1 MMNPRDV
8 EHIALLARI
17 ALTEKER
24 DRMGRELSAILVPVP
39 TPGFVQEPPY
49 DKVGWH
55 TSDTHP
61 LTLTDVRVHEDF
73 APPRPDAPDAAACLP
88 RKEVLAQAPEAD
100 ETSFLVP
107 PVVDTR

>member
-17 ALTEKER
+17 ALTEAER
-24 DRMGRELSAILVPVP
+24 DRMGRELSAILEYVKTLDALGLENEVPLS
-39 TPGFVQEPPY
+39 
-49 DKVGWH
+49 H
-55 TSDTHP
+55 
-61 LTLTDVRVHEDF
+61 VHEDF
-73 APPRPDAPDAAACLP
+73 APPRPDVPRPEACLP
-88 RKEVLAQAPEAD
+88 RAEVLAQAPESD

>member
-17 ALTEKER
+17 ALTEAER
-24 DRMGRELSAILVPVP
+24 DRMGKELSAILDYVKTLDALGLDDE
-39 TPGFVQEPPY
+39 TPLS
-49 DKVGWH
+49 H
-55 TSDTHP
+55 
-61 LTLTDVRVHEDF
+61 VHENF
-73 APPRPDAPDAAACLP
+73 APPRPDVADPSSCLP
-88 RKEVLAQAPEAD
+88 RAEVLAQAPLAD

>member
-17 ALTEKER
+17 ALTEAER
-24 DRMGRELSAILVPVP
+24 DRMGRELSAILEYVKTLDALGLENEVPLS
-39 TPGFVQEPPY
+39 
-49 DKVGWH
+49 H
-55 TSDTHP
+55 
-61 LTLTDVRVHEDF
+61 VHEDF
-73 APPRPDAPDAAACLP
+73 APPRPDAPNPAACLP
-88 RKEVLAQAPEAD
+88 RAEVLAQAPEAD

>member
-17 ALTEKER
+17 ALTEAER
-24 DRMGRELSAILVPVP
+24 DRMGRELSAILEYVKTLDALGLENEVPLS
-39 TPGFVQEPPY
+39 
-49 DKVGWH
+49 H
-55 TSDTHP
+55 
-61 LTLTDVRVHEDF
+61 VHEDF